1 MKTETILK
9 AHGIED
15 DVEFEVVDPSVDQ
28 MFKAQMTESLME
40 MSVEHSDS
48 KAYRASAESLK
59 LLAEAYKAYSQ
70 GVAEREKAA
79 VEQNSLDKQMK
90 LKLVEITPRAVGIV
104 VSGAL
109 TLGWFLVEQQ
119 HPVAN
124 RMINRINDYITR
136 P

>member
-9 AHGIED
+9 AHGIEN
-15 DVEFEVVDPSVDQ
+15 DVEFEVVDPSVDHLID
-28 MFKAQMTESLME
+28 AQMAEVLLE

-48 KAYRASAESLK
+48 KSYKASAESLK
-59 LLAEAYKAYSQ
+59 LLAEAHKAYSQ
-70 GVAEREKAA
+70 GVAEREKAT
-79 VEQNSLDKQMK
+79 VEKKSLDKQMK
-90 LKLVEITPRAVGIV
+90 LKLVEVTPRAVGIV
-104 VSGAL
+104 ISGAL

-124 RMINRINDYITR
+124 RMINRINDFITR